1 MATQTNRIDITLETA
16 LESVGLAEEMSQR
29 VASAAGFGDEDCH
42 RIGMSVREGVINAF
56 HYGNCECRGKKI
68 QLAFELTQEKMV
80 IHVVDEGR
88 GFNLADVADPL
99 AEENLLK
106 TSGRGIFLMRAFMD
120 EFEVSRGPQG
130 GAEVIMAKR
139 FSHHPPAA
147 HGASSSESQAAR
159 KEK

>member
-16 LESVGLAEEMSQR
+16 LESVSLAEEMSQR
-29 VASAAGFGDEDCH
+29 VASAAGFGDEECH

-68 QLAFELTQEKMV
+68 RLAFELTPEKMV
-80 IHVVDEGR
+80 IHVGDEGR
-88 GFNLADVADPL
+88 GFNLAEVPDPL

-139 FSHHPPAA
+139 LSHHPPAA
-147 HGASSSESQAAR
+147 HNASSSESPAAR

>member
-16 LESVGLAEEMSQR
+16 LESVSLAEEMSQR
-29 VASAAGFGDEDCH
+29 VASAAGFGDEECH

-68 QLAFELTQEKMV
+68 RLAFELTPEKMV
-80 IHVVDEGR
+80 IHVLDEGR
-88 GFNLADVADPL
+88 GFNLTDVPDPL

-120 EFEVSRGPQG
+120 EFEISRGPQG

-139 FSHHPPAA
+139 FSHHPPPA
-147 HGASSSESQAAR
+147 HSTGSSDGPTAR
-159 KEK
+159 KER

>member
-1 MATQTNRIDITLETA
+1 MPAQTNRIDITLETA
-16 LESVGLAEEMSQR
+16 LESVSLAEEMSQR
-29 VASAAGFGDEDCH
+29 VAGVAGFGDEECH

-56 HYGNCECRGKKI
+56 HYGNCERRDKKI
-68 QLAFELTQEKMV
+68 QVAFELTPEKMV
-80 IHVVDEGR
+80 IHIVDGGR
-88 GFNLADVADPL
+88 GFNLADVPDPL

-120 EFEVSRGPQG
+120 EFEVARGAQG

-139 FSHHPPAA
+139 FPQARPVATKV
-147 HGASSSESQAAR
+147 ASAKQPAR

>member
-16 LESVGLAEEMSQR
+16 LESVSVAEEMSQR
-29 VASAAGFGDEDCH
+29 VACAAGFGDEECH

-56 HYGNCECRGKKI
+56 HYGNCERRDKKI
-68 QLAFELTQEKMV
+68 QIAFELTPEKMV
-80 IHVVDEGR
+80 IHIVDGGR
-88 GFNLADVADPL
+88 GFNLADVPDPL

-120 EFEVSRGPQG
+120 EFEVARGPQG
-130 GAEVIMAKR
+130 GAELIMAKR
-139 FSHHPPAA
+139 FPQARPVATKM
-147 HGASSSESQAAR
+147 ASAEQPHR